1 MFNAGRSLDKDS
13 FYFFTDRLTEDLSS
27 RLPDT
32 EREWQVLYVGK
43 REALESELGFS
54 LKLPKETMLFVLSI
68 GTDRELYIIDQA
80 CTLTP
85 LSVDNVAPVAFIN
98 ENMQQ
103 IEQKKFV
110 RFLFALQQ
118 KLAIFDVV
126 RDFDYPEAIAL

>member
-1 MFNAGRSLDKDS
+1 MFRSLDKDS

-43 REALESELGFS
+43 REALESELGFA

-85 LSVDNVAPVAFIN
+85 LSVDNVATN
-98 ENMQQ
+98 ENMQ

-126 RDFDYPEAIAL
+126 RDFDYPEAVIC